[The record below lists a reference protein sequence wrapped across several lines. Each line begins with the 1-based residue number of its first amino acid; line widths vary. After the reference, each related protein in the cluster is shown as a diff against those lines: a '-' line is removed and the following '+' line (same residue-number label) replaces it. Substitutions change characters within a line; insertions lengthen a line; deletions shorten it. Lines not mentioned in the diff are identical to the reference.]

1 MGLLLSTLSAGDI
14 KQLLQGVLLVPRL
27 AMVPQHSAQ
36 QQMRAVS
43 C

>member
-1 MGLLLSTLSAGDI
+1 MGLLLSALSAGDI
-14 KQLLQGVLLVPRL
+14 KQLLQGVLW
-27 AMVPQHSAQ
+27 VPQHSAQ